1 MPTKTSNNVGSRHI
15 FARFGPH
22 GLRQR
27 GSGDMNSTNI
37 LHTIDRVCG
46 EFAAALQHA
55 ELQIYATIL
64 LVVVL
69 SVLLFPPE
77 GGPDPDQI

>member
-1 MPTKTSNNVGSRHI
+1 M
-15 FARFGPH
+15 
-22 GLRQR
+22 
-27 GSGDMNSTNI
+27 DSTNI
-37 LHTIDRVCG
+37 LHSIDRVCG
-46 EFAAALQHA
+46 QFAAALQHA
-55 ELQIYATIL
+55 ELRIYATIA